1 MNEITE
7 LEELEKELENTNFE
21 ELEQELNENLEDL
34 EQMIK
39 EMPEYVGGMEMKY
52 LLCFM
57 NGSKK
62 HPMIEIKWFNTL
74 QEAKDHVETELK
86 EAKKYNFIDRTEIK
100 VNGKFTM
107 TLTPSDTEGEANAV
121 RELYENHDAETVN
134 YHVIENN
141 GKDKIEYVYTIHK
154 VE

>member
-1 MNEITE
+1 MNEIKE
-7 LEELEKELENTNFE
+7 LEELEKELANTNFD
-21 ELEQELNENLEDL
+21 ELEHELEENLEDL
-34 EQMIK
+34 EKMLE
-39 EMPEYVGGMEMKY
+39 EMPTGVGGMEMKY

-57 NGSKK
+57 NGSKT

-74 QEAKDHVETELK
+74 QEAKNHVETELK
-86 EAKKYNFIDRTEIK
+86 EARKYNFIDRTEIK
-100 VNGKFTM
+100 INGKFTM
-107 TLTPSDTEGEANAV
+107 NLMPTDTKGEAV
-121 RELYENHDAETVN
+121 RELYENHDSEAVN